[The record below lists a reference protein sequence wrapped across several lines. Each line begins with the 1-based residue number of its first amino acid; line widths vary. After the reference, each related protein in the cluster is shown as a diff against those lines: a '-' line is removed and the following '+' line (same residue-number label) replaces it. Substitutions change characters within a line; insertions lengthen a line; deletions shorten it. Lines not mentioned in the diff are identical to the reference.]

1 MNNKNNIFLNFQDKD
16 ILIQIKENIVSSR
29 KSRKTSK
36 EQASKLLNINI
47 NLITHLENGNL
58 KEIEYNVFNLGH
70 IRSYLKWLN
79 IDSKIFFDNIEK
91 NQTKIT
97 TTKTKNKNNIFN
109 KINIFMKFKF
119 SNLLITILCL
129 ITCVSII
136 IIWKNFSS
144 KNILTKNIDNHINDN
159 NHKIKN
165 NTDLEINVEQV
176 ITNKNEKKKEVKIIK
191 KQEIIDQKKDFDS
204 SELSTEENLY
214 IETSLI
220 EEKINKGESLISKL
234 LAVGGKHIN
243 IIKAMT
249 ILEKHM
255 DPNVIKAGS
264 SIIIALGNDNEIIR
278 GFYIENNKNKGFLVK
293 LNNQNNF
300 IVEKHKE
307 KEAKIILVKMIKSNL
322 IKRKKIV
329 DNNFNQVII
338 NNDKQEITKNIK
350 LIKIIAINDSWIEIQ
365 NNKTNTIL
373 SKIIKKDEEIE
384 LSYEKGLK
392 LVTGNAGGIIIE
404 INNKTIKNIGKNGE
418 VKRNISLDYE
428 NLIKLLN

>member
-1 MNNKNNIFLNFQDKD
+1 MNNKNDNFLNFQNED
-16 ILIQIKENIVSSR
+16 ILIQIKENIISSR
-29 KSRKTSK
+29 ESRKTSK
-36 EQASKLLNINI
+36 EQVSKLLNINL

-79 IDSKIFFDNIEK
+79 IDSKIFFDNVEK

-97 TTKTKNKNNIFN
+97 TTKNKNNIFN
-109 KINIFMKFKF
+109 KINIFIKFKF

-129 ITCVSII
+129 ITSVSII
-136 IIWKNFSS
+136 IIWKNFSN
-144 KNILTKNIDNHINDN
+144 KNILTKNTNNYINDS
-159 NHKIKN
+159 NHKIEN
-165 NTDLEINVEQV
+165 NTDLDINVEQV
-176 ITNKNEKKKEVKIIK
+176 ITNKNEKKKEKIIIRK
-191 KQEIIDQKKDFDS
+191 KEVIDEKKDFDS

-220 EEKINKGESLISKL
+220 EGKINKGETLISKL
-234 LAVGGKHIN
+234 LAVGEKYIN
-243 IIKAMT
+243 INKALT
-249 ILEKHM
+249 SLEKHM
-255 DPNVIKAGS
+255 DPNIIGAGS
-264 SIIIALGNDNEIIR
+264 SIIIALGNNHEPIR
-278 GFYIENNKNKGFLVK
+278 GFYIAKNKDKGFLVQ

-300 IVEKHKE
+300 IVEKHTE
-307 KEAKIILVKMIKSNL
+307 KEAKIILAKMVKSNL

-329 DNNFNQVII
+329 DTNFNQVII
-338 NNDKQEITKNIK
+338 NNDKQVITKNIK
-350 LIKIIAINDSWIEIQ
+350 LIKIIALDDSWIEIQ
-365 NNKTNTIL
+365 NNKTKTIL

-392 LVTGNAGGIIIE
+392 LVTGNAGGIIIV

-418 VKRNISLDYE
+418 VKRDISLDYE